1 MLDRLKFK
9 KNDIDNIEKETEK
22 EPIKKED
29 IEKAI
34 KLIEAAKNIN
44 CCFTVEVELVGID
57 TFFVNSDTFEGIKL
71 LTSKKDGD
79 KLSVKYS
86 NPLSTTDTYI
96 YLEKITN
103 IYVKC
108 QYSSEDDVNVQS
120 WR

>member
-9 KNDIDNIEKETEK
+9 KDDIDNIEKETEK

-44 CCFTVEVELVGID
+44 CCFTVEVELIGVD

-79 KLSVKYS
+79 RLLVKYS
-86 NPLSTTDTYI
+86 NLLYTRDTYI
-96 YLEKITN
+96 YIEKITN

-108 QYSSEDDVNVQS
+108 QYSSESDVNVQS
-120 WR
+120 

>member
-9 KNDIDNIEKETEK
+9 KNDIDSIEEKKEK

-44 CCFTVEVELVGID
+44 CCFTVEIELVGID

-79 KLSVKYS
+79 RLSVKYS

-108 QYSSEDDVNVQS
+108 QYSSGSDVNVQS
-120 WR
+120 

>member
-1 MLDRLKFK
+1 MLDRLKFR
-9 KNDIDNIEKETEK
+9 KNDIDSIEEEKEK

-44 CCFTVEVELVGID
+44 CCFTVEVELVGVD

-79 KLSVKYS
+79 RLSVKY
-86 NPLSTTDTYI
+86 
-96 YLEKITN
+96 
-103 IYVKC
+103 
-108 QYSSEDDVNVQS
+108 
-120 WR
+120 

>member
-9 KNDIDNIEKETEK
+9 KDNIGNIEKETEK

-34 KLIEAAKNIN
+34 KLIEAAKDIN
-44 CCFTVEVELVGID
+44 CCFTVEVELIGVD

-79 KLSVKYS
+79 KLLVKYS
-86 NPLSTTDTYI
+86 NLLYTRDTYI
-96 YLEKITN
+96 YIEKITN

-108 QYSSEDDVNVQS
+108 QYSSESDVNVQS
-120 WR
+120 

>member
-9 KNDIDNIEKETEK
+9 KDDIDNIEKETEK

-34 KLIEAAKNIN
+34 KLIEAAKDIN
-44 CCFTVEVELVGID
+44 CCFTVEVELIGVN

-79 KLSVKYS
+79 KLLVKYS
-86 NPLSTTDTYI
+86 NLLYTRDTYI
-96 YLEKITN
+96 YIEKITN

-108 QYSSEDDVNVQS
+108 QYSSESDVNVQS
-120 WR
+120 

>member
-9 KNDIDNIEKETEK
+9 KDDIDSIEEEK

-44 CCFTVEVELVGID
+44 CCFTVEVELVGVD

-79 KLSVKYS
+79 RLSVKYS
-86 NPLSTTDTYI
+86 NPLSFTG
-96 YLEKITN
+96 
-103 IYVKC
+103 
-108 QYSSEDDVNVQS
+108 YSSYLIVAIVIYI
-120 WR
+120 

>member
-9 KNDIDNIEKETEK
+9 KDDIDNIEKEAEK

-44 CCFTVEVELVGID
+44 CCFTVEIELVGID

-79 KLSVKYS
+79 RLSVKYS

-108 QYSSEDDVNVQS
+108 QYSSESDVNVQS
-120 WR
+120 

>member
-9 KNDIDNIEKETEK
+9 KDDIDNIEKETEK

-34 KLIEAAKNIN
+34 KLIEAAKDIN
-44 CCFTVEVELVGID
+44 CCFTVEVELIGVD

-79 KLSVKYS
+79 KLLVKYS
-86 NPLSTTDTYI
+86 NLLYTRDTYI
-96 YLEKITN
+96 YIEKITN

-108 QYSSEDDVNVQS
+108 QYSSESDVNVQS
-120 WR
+120 

>member
-9 KNDIDNIEKETEK
+9 KDDIDNIEKETEK

-34 KLIEAAKNIN
+34 KLIEAAKDIN
-44 CCFTVEVELVGID
+44 CCFTVEVELIGVD
-57 TFFVNSDTFEGIKL
+57 TFSVNSDTFEGIKL

-79 KLSVKYS
+79 RLLVKYS
-86 NPLSTTDTYI
+86 NLLYTRDTYI
-96 YLEKITN
+96 YIEKITN

-108 QYSSEDDVNVQS
+108 QYSSESDVNVQS
-120 WR
+120 

>member
-79 KLSVKYS
+79 KLLVKYS
-86 NPLSTTDTYI
+86 NLLYTRDTYI
-96 YLEKITN
+96 YIEKITN

-108 QYSSEDDVNVQS
+108 QYSSESDVNVQS
-120 WR
+120 

>member
-1 MLDRLKFK
+1 MLGRLKFK
-9 KNDIDNIEKETEK
+9 KDDIDNIEKETEK

-44 CCFTVEVELVGID
+44 CCFTVEVELIGVD

-79 KLSVKYS
+79 RLLVKYS
-86 NPLSTTDTYI
+86 NLLYTRDTYI
-96 YLEKITN
+96 YIEKITN

-108 QYSSEDDVNVQS
+108 QYSSESDVNVQS
-120 WR
+120 

>member
-9 KNDIDNIEKETEK
+9 KDNIDNIEKETEK

-34 KLIEAAKNIN
+34 KLIEAAKDIN
-44 CCFTVEVELVGID
+44 CCFTVEVELIGVD

-79 KLSVKYS
+79 KLLVKYS
-86 NPLSTTDTYI
+86 NLLYTRDTYI
-96 YLEKITN
+96 YIEKITN

-108 QYSSEDDVNVQS
+108 QYSSESDVNVQS
-120 WR
+120 